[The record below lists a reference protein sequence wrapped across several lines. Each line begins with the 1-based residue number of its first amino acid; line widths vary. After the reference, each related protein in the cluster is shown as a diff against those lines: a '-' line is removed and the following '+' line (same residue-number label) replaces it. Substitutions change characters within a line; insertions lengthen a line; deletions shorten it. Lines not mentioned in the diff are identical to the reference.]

1 MRQLLFSVG
10 APRGAP
16 VHANGYIMSWR
27 ISRAAREWDS
37 HNGPPFGTAPTKRS
51 HGPRLTANC

>member
-1 MRQLLFSVG
+1 MRQLLFSV
-10 APRGAP
+10 GAP

-37 HNGPPFGTAPTKRS
+37 HNGPPFGTAPYKAVPWTA
-51 HGPRLTANC
+51 ANC